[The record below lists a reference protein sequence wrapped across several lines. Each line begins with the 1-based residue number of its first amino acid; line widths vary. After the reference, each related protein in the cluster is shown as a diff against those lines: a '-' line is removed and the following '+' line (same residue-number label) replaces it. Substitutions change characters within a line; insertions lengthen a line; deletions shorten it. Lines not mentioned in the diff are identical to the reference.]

1 MGYAHKPLAGRPF
14 RTDNGCSSKR
24 TSGWPARRAS
34 CSAVAAI
41 AVACLWLLPQGLHA
55 QDAPGGVSNG
65 LSVWYEASHGFSDGT
80 SPTWECR
87 APASCT
93 PAGVGQLTLQYDGA
107 SNGNVERIPGAMNFN
122 PALHY
127 SGRAYMGSTSNLNR
141 DHVVPRNAGSGFG
154 VGFVS
159 DMLLSLVAVGATFG
173 DCGSDRC
180 DTGMRPNATNFGKR
194 QNATTGQANYAT
206 GSENGPTANVYGF
219 WASTGSGHA
228 NTRNGMTGSGTTR
241 ERGDVTYQLRLGSFP
256 GYAYSQ
262 GNNSY
267 TPGVSRLAEGFYYSR
282 QVTAEEAQRISS
294 YLAIKYGITLDADA
308 TRRNATNFQYVSSS
322 DSVVWDGDNAAY
334 SGFHSNVI
342 GIAKDG
348 VLDQRISRSVNG
360 GNGTTFANQL
370 DILTL
375 AHGVLASPG
384 AFVYTW
390 QTNAAGDGPGDGPQL
405 QEGQFLMV
413 GRNDGAVD
421 ASTAA
426 TVSGN
431 GTTADGR
438 WRLLN
443 RRWRAQNTGG
453 VGVVSLRFQLP
464 AGGVTA
470 LGGDLNRVVLLVDND
485 NNLANGGT
493 RVVTTGRAVSGND
506 ISFNVTLAD
515 GEVFTLAY
523 GVPALTKTFS
533 PSAIVTGGISTLT
546 FNLTHH
552 APDPV
557 TGINFTDT
565 LPTQVRVAATP
576 NIRTSCPSGGAMT
589 GSLPGGMSVTATP
602 NTNVI
607 QVVGASIDGAGASAV
622 SCQIAVDVT
631 SDVVGEHHN
640 AAANISGT
648 SNLDNLV
655 GDEVLEVM
663 PVPLADLSVSKTS
676 GTGAV
681 LGGEEIV
688 YTILVANAGP
698 SAADGS
704 VVKDVPAS
712 GLTCTLVTC
721 GSETGGAACP
731 ASPDINDL
739 LGGGLSIPILPAN
752 SSVTF
757 EVTCTVD

>member
-1 MGYAHKPLAGRPF
+1 
-14 RTDNGCSSKR
+14 
-24 TSGWPARRAS
+24 
-34 CSAVAAI
+34 
-41 AVACLWLLPQGLHA
+41 
-55 QDAPGGVSNG
+55 
-65 LSVWYEASHGFSDGT
+65 
-80 SPTWECR
+80 
-87 APASCT
+87 
-93 PAGVGQLTLQYDGA
+93 
-107 SNGNVERIPGAMNFN
+107 
-122 PALHY
+122 
-127 SGRAYMGSTSNLNR
+127 
-141 DHVVPRNAGSGFG
+141 
-154 VGFVS
+154 
-159 DMLLSLVAVGATFG
+159 
-173 DCGSDRC
+173 
-180 DTGMRPNATNFGKR
+180 
-194 QNATTGQANYAT
+194 
-206 GSENGPTANVYGF
+206 
-219 WASTGSGHA
+219 
-228 NTRNGMTGSGTTR
+228 
-241 ERGDVTYQLRLGSFP
+241 
-256 GYAYSQ
+256 
-262 GNNSY
+262 
-267 TPGVSRLAEGFYYSR
+267 
-282 QVTAEEAQRISS
+282 
-294 YLAIKYGITLDADA
+294 
-308 TRRNATNFQYVSSS
+308 
-322 DSVVWDGDNAAY
+322 
-334 SGFHSNVI
+334 
-342 GIAKDG
+342 
-348 VLDQRISRSVNG
+348 
-360 GNGTTFANQL
+360 
-370 DILTL
+370 
-375 AHGVLASPG
+375 
-384 AFVYTW
+384 
-390 QTNAAGDGPGDGPQL
+390 
-405 QEGQFLMV
+405 MV

-426 TVSGN
+426 MVSGN

-443 RRWRAQNTGG
+443 RRWRARNTGG

-622 SCQIAVDVT
+622 SCQISVDVT
-631 SDVVGEHHN
+631 SSTLGQHHN

-731 ASPDINDL
+731 APASLGIDGL
-739 LGGGLSIPILPAN
+739 LGSGLVIPVLPAD
-752 SSVTF
+752 SSVTLK
-757 EVTCTVD
+757 VTCLLD